1 MQIVVLAN
9 DDLKSEWLSGGAPL
23 TEVHWI
29 ESLEELQDFS
39 SAGAFIDLLFEPEH
53 LQALSSIEK
62 KIILINSVEKVSGSA
77 NMVRFNGWPAL
88 LSGTMIEATAAES
101 LKPAAE
107 EVFSQFHK
115 TIEWL
120 PDEHGFVTARGVSM
134 IISEAYRALEE
145 GVSSEEDINTA
156 MKLGTNY
163 PYGPFE
169 WANKIGHARIASLL
183 QKMSEGKA
191 HYSPASSLTH

>member
-9 DDLKSEWLSGGAPL
+9 EELKNELLSGGAPL
-23 TEVHWI
+23 AEVHWI
-29 ESLEELQDFS
+29 ESLEEASEFP
-39 SAGAFIDLLFEPEH
+39 SAEALIDLLFETEH
-53 LQALSSIEK
+53 LAALQSIDK
-62 KIILINSVEKVSGSA
+62 KSILINSVEKVAGSDS
-77 NMVRFNGWPAL
+77 MVRFNGWPSL
-88 LSGTMIEATAAES
+88 LSGTLIEATGAKS
-101 LKPAAE
+101 LQPAAE
-107 EVFSQFHK
+107 EVFRQFHK

-120 PDEHGFVTARGVSM
+120 PDQHGFVTARVISM

-169 WANKIGHARIASLL
+169 WANKIGSARIASLL
-183 QKMSEGKA
+183 RKMGEEKA
-191 HYSPASSLTH
+191 HYTPASLLSH